1 MKADIGRFYGRGVR
15 LSAVEATDAKAPV
28 WMQIAKEGKYKGH
41 PDFPEVDFTRPVLE
55 SVITNFRKHPA
66 YVAGKDGLGS
76 AKVVPFDYE
85 HASELDPTS
94 GSIPLNGAPAPAWV
108 LELQVRDAEDG
119 TAELWALTQLGDQ
132 ARAQIQKGEYQW
144 TSVAV
149 WRNAV
154 HPVTGEPIGPVLTSV
169 ALTNHPFIQGMQA
182 LAASARGAGR
192 VLAEAHVYGKAESPE
207 EAIIGLRG
215 IFGLD
220 PNAAPDA
227 ILEQMTKFGEFVAAG
242 AFPMGIDAEYIM
254 RRMRELF
261 DLPTL
266 AGWPDIVAA
275 AGGFLSGLLS
285 NAGEQLADAS
295 DTENDMAATTTLASQ
310 LVGILKCR
318 DNDDSILA
326 AAKETAA
333 AGDALDKLKQ
343 LFGSSDVQSLLT
355 DAAGLVAKVGEMGG
369 LVAALTDA
377 AKAMGGGDMTPDE
390 KRKME
395 EEAGAAMAALNVR
408 PELAK
413 QLEPIIRLAVVTVRE
428 HALATAEAE
437 AVLAAIAAK
446 DKDMAERMRPIVVEA
461 RCAAIGKPERL
472 AQFRKSFPLQSA
484 QTQLL
489 TRPIF
494 AAPGGTQLGGPA
506 TGLDTH
512 SVTQPA
518 GGAPGQPGELP
529 THIAM
534 QSGRNN
540 VEKAAAYLSAKLPGF
555 DKLPLHDRVFQAG
568 KYLNGGAQP
577 L

>member
-1 MKADIGRFYGRGVR
+1 MKADIGAMFYGRGVR

-28 WMQIAKEGKYKGH
+28 WMQVAKEGKYKGH

-55 SVITNFRKHPA
+55 AMVTNFRKHPA
-66 YVAGKDGLGS
+66 YLAGKDGLGS
-76 AKVVPFDYE
+76 EPVVPFDYE

-94 GSIPLNGAPAPAWV
+94 GSIPVNGAPAPAWV

-132 ARAQIQKGEYQW
+132 ARDQVKKGEYKW

-149 WRNAV
+149 WRNAID
-154 HPVTGEPIGPVLTSV
+154 PVSGEPIGPVLTSV
-169 ALTNHPFIQGMQA
+169 AFTNHPFIQGMQA
-182 LAASARGAGR
+182 LAASARSAKR
-192 VLAEAHVYGKAESPE
+192 VLAEASVYGKAESPE

-220 PNAAPDA
+220 PNAPPGL
-227 ILEQMTKFGEFVAAG
+227 ILEQLGKFGEFVSQG
-242 AFPMGIDAEYIM
+242 AFPMGIDAEWIM

-266 AGWPDIVAA
+266 ASWDDITAA
-275 AGGFLSGLLS
+275 AGGFLSGLVS
-285 NAGEQLADAS
+285 NASGLADAS
-295 DTENDMAATTTLASQ
+295 DTETPDMAVTQLSTQLA
-310 LVGILKCR
+310 GILKVR
-318 DNDDSILA
+318 DHDDAILA
-326 AAKETAA
+326 AAKEAQA
-333 AGDALDKLKQ
+333 NGDALDKLRQ

-355 DAAGLVAKVGEMGG
+355 DAAGLVAKGQELSG

-377 AKAMGGGDMTPDE
+377 SKAMSGGDPTPDE
-390 KRKME
+390 KKSME
-395 EEAGAAMAALNVR
+395 QEAAAAMASLNVR

-437 AVLAAIAAK
+437 AVLAGIAAK
-446 DKDMAERMRPIVVEA
+446 DKDMAERMRPIVVDA

-494 AAPGGTQLGGPA
+494 AAPGGTQLGGPS
-506 TGLDTH
+506 TGLDNRTI
-512 SVTQPA
+512 TEPPTGQQPE
-518 GGAPGQPGELP
+518 PGELP
-529 THIAM
+529 AHLAM

-540 VEKAAAYLSAKLPGF
+540 VEKAVAYLCAKMPGF
-555 DKLPLHDRVFQAG
+555 EKLPLHERVFKAG
-568 KYLNGGAQP
+568 MYLNNGAQP